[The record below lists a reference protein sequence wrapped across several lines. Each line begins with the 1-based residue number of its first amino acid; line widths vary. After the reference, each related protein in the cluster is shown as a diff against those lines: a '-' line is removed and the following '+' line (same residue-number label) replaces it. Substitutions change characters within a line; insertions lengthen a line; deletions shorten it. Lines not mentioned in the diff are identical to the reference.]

1 MGEYNT
7 KDRSYPTYIY
17 PRRDHVVLGSTY
29 LAGDGDKEIRDD
41 TTTDIIARAAEF
53 VPELATAK
61 VLSVVVCIRPGTC
74 HERPALL
81 CAIVVSFLRPARALC
96 TVLCGLV
103 PLLVFVS
110 VPYCVCTPPR
120 CRAKGRRP
128 ARTRNCSAWRD

>member
-74 HERPALL
+74 HDEPLSRDPRERPALP

-103 PLLVFVS
+103 P
-110 VPYCVCTPPR
+110 P
-120 CRAKGRRP
+120 
-128 ARTRNCSAWRD
+128 